1 MDKFAQR
8 QYNAKKLAHE
18 RYFSIFFFSLIF
30 LAQIIL
36 FVSSFKYERLIYGVI
51 LCIIFDFGYGLEYF
65 YHELFIGQ
73 MRNALSDME
82 SKINIGHCV
91 YSHLPISPSAES
103 SYLWDSIRARVLYR
117 YRYHRKYFD
126 VNFLPSR
133 TDDPAEC
140 AWAAAWF
147 YANDDLKN
155 FQNELLTP
163 NHTEISSSHLV
174 LLRFTLALGK
184 YGYLH
189 DFIDIS
195 RKDWLYDHHL
205 RYSGIPG
212 LSDIFDNSGIDV

>member
-30 LAQIIL
+30 FAQIIL

-91 YSHLPISPSAES
+91 YYHLPISPSAES

-147 YANDDLKN
+147 YANDDLKT
-155 FQNELLTP
+155 FKT
-163 NHTEISSSHLV
+163 SC
-174 LLRFTLALGK
+174 
-184 YGYLH
+184 
-189 DFIDIS
+189 
-195 RKDWLYDHHL
+195 
-205 RYSGIPG
+205 
-212 LSDIFDNSGIDV
+212 